1 MLYPLDEVWTAQ
13 ELAAIVGG
21 RVQGDGARGVSVV
34 AIDSREQS
42 PDGGLF
48 AAIAGER
55 VDGHSFLEG
64 AAANGFRC
72 MRVREGTALPD
83 GVTGILCGD
92 TLRALGDFASAI
104 RKRYAPRLVGVTG
117 SVGKTTTKQM
127 IGSVLSERFFTHM
140 TDGNFNNQIG
150 VPLTLLGLK
159 RAHRAAV
166 VEMGMSAKG
175 EIARLSEIARPDIGV
190 ITNIGSSHIEYL
202 GSREGIRDAKMEIVT
217 GMPAGAPLLLNGDEP
232 LLAGIPGASY
242 ISFENPDAEIAI
254 GAFRSDANGAVFD
267 TEVFGRR
274 MQALRIPAAGRHN
287 VYNAAAAAGV
297 GLLMGVSEEE
307 IRAGLEAFVNTG
319 MRQRIRRIG
328 AYTFIEDCY
337 NAGPES
343 MQSALRVL
351 RDLSARGGGIAVLG
365 DMKELG
371 SYSAALHRQ
380 VGEAAAEAG
389 LRALITFGEEAA
401 AIADG
406 AVGAGMRAHDVF
418 TVTDA
423 SHPEQAAA
431 LLCGLLRPGDTALF
445 KASRAMALERVIEAA
460 EEKIRERN

>member
-1 MLYPLDEVWTAQ
+1 
-13 ELAAIVGG
+13 
-21 RVQGDGARGVSVV
+21 
-34 AIDSREQS
+34 
-42 PDGGLF
+42 
-48 AAIAGER
+48 
-55 VDGHSFLEG
+55 
-64 AAANGFRC
+64 
-72 MRVREGTALPD
+72 
-83 GVTGILCGD
+83 
-92 TLRALGDFASAI
+92 
-104 RKRYAPRLVGVTG
+104 
-117 SVGKTTTKQM
+117 
-127 IGSVLSERFFTHM
+127 
-140 TDGNFNNQIG
+140 
-150 VPLTLLGLK
+150 
-159 RAHRAAV
+159 
-166 VEMGMSAKG
+166 MSAKG

-232 LLAGIPGASY
+232 LLAGISGASY

-254 GAFRSDANGAVFD
+254 GAFRSDADGAVFD
-267 TEVFGRR
+267 AEVFGRR
-274 MQALRIPAAGRHN
+274 MRELRIPAAGRHN

-297 GLLMGVSEEE
+297 GILMGVSEEE

-351 RDLSARGGGIAVLG
+351 RDLSARGSGIAVLG

-406 AVGAGMRAHDVF
+406 AVGAGMRADDVF

-423 SHPEQAAA
+423 SHSEQAAA